1 MKTYLVLKPLVLT
14 RKGEGFVLKSLLWKY
29 PEEEGN
35 AIKEQTRLNEQ
46 TCLMYVNLLKGGYY
60 NQILLD

>member
-1 MKTYLVLKPLVLT
+1 MQSAIIKLKMKTYLVLKPLVLT

-35 AIKEQTRLNEQ
+35 AIKEQH
-46 TCLMYVNLLKGGYY
+46 V
-60 NQILLD
+60 

>member
-35 AIKEQTRLNEQ
+35 AIKEQH
-46 TCLMYVNLLKGGYY
+46 V
-60 NQILLD
+60 